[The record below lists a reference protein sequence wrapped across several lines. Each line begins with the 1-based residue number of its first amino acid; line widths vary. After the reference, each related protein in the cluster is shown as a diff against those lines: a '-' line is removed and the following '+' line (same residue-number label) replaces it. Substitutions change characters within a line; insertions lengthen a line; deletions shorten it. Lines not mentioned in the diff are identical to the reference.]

1 MGAIKE
7 MGMEVKF
14 PGTNQPF
21 HVGANEC
28 CNEVQTCQDALTIL
42 NSAAVTGA
50 TYVRTDG
57 TTIALSWASVT
68 GATAAKAALEAAL
81 KGYEA
86 NVSIATA
93 VISGTQYSLRHIGQ
107 GRITQ
112 ITVAGTPT
120 ATTKLCTT
128 KSICTYCTTV
138 GATPGAVIYNGASS
152 PLSNAPY
159 SSASTL
165 QTDIIAAL
173 TALSAPFVVGS
184 VAVAVDAISGGFSV
198 QWKADGGKTFTI
210 GVKVLETKDCT
221 VIFA

>member
-1 MGAIKE
+1 MVAINE
-7 MGMEVKF
+7 MGIEVKF
-14 PGTNQPF
+14 PGTNQVL

-28 CNEVQTCQDALTIL
+28 CNNVETCQDSLTIL

-50 TYVRTDG
+50 TLLRTDG
-57 TTIALSWASVT
+57 TTVNLSWASAT
-68 GATAAKAALEAAL
+68 GAADVKAALETAL
-81 KGYEA
+81 KEYEA
-86 NVSIATA
+86 NISISTE
-93 VISGTQYSLRHIGQ
+93 VLSGTQYSLRHIGQ

-173 TALSAPFVVGS
+173 TAISAPFVAGS

-198 QWKADGGKTFTI
+198 QWQADGGKTFTI
-210 GVKVLETKDCT
+210 GTKVLATKDCT
-221 VIFA
+221 TVFA